1 MDDRKKTI
9 GFLGAVFFLFLASNS
24 FWMYANNYFRE
35 IGFEST
41 QLGLITAV
49 GNCISM
55 LGLPFLGLLSDKLR
69 SPRRVFAAL
78 MIMMIPVHLLFP
90 ILGGT
95 WGTAAYVPI
104 LVLCV
109 LGSLGRQGGNSL
121 LDSWIGGEMERL
133 GASFGTIRRYGS
145 ASFVIGSV
153 IASLLIGPVLPTW
166 VCFLFVSALSVPI
179 LLLAITHKDNVREA
193 AAVEEPP
200 TKTGMVLKYVFSNYY
215 FVTYLLMVMAF
226 DAFLGIL
233 NLDMSYLMDF
243 VGADRANVGYV
254 GAVRASTEVVLMIII
269 GKQKKLPPYWI
280 LLVISGVFV
289 AAEMLL
295 YPLATNVFHIMLF
308 TLCSGIAGGLFYGL
322 GANYVFKIVDHHACG
337 TAMAVLGVTKSLV
350 GIIGSGIGGVIIA
363 NHGVLTLTTG
373 VGIIS
378 MSLTVLFFITCIL
391 GRFVWK
397 IPYVSEKQMA
407 K

>member
-9 GFLGAVFFLFLASNS
+9 GFLGTVFFLFLASNS

-35 IGFEST
+35 IGFDST
-41 QLGLITAV
+41 QLGLITAI
-49 GNCISM
+49 GNCIAM
-55 LGLPFLGLLSDKLR
+55 IGLPFLGLLSDKLR

-78 MIMMIPVHLLFP
+78 AVMMIPVHLLFP
-90 ILGGT
+90 ALGGAL
-95 WGTAAYVPI
+95 GKAAYVPI
-104 LVLCV
+104 LMLCV
-109 LGSLGRQGGNSL
+109 LGTLGRQGGNSL

-166 VCFLFVSALSVPI
+166 VCFLFVSALFVPI
-179 LLLAITHKDNVREA
+179 LLLTLSHKGGSHGMEA
-193 AAVEEPP
+193 TDEPP
-200 TKTGMVLKYVFSNYY
+200 AKAGVVLKYVFSNYY

-233 NLDMSYLMDF
+233 NLDMSYLMDY
-243 VGADRANVGYV
+243 VGTDRANVGYV

-269 GKQKKLPPYWI
+269 GRQKKLPPYWI
-280 LLVISGVFV
+280 LLAISGVFV

-295 YPLATNVFHIMLF
+295 YPLATSVVHIMLF

-350 GIIGSGIGGVIIA
+350 GIIGSGIGGIIIA
-363 NHGVLTLTTG
+363 EHGVLTLTTG
-373 VGIIS
+373 VGILS
-378 MSLTVLFFITCIL
+378 MGLTILFFLSCIL
-391 GRFVWK
+391 GRYVLK
-397 IPYVSEKQMA
+397 IPYVSEKQPI
-407 K
+407 